1 MRKFRE
7 GSMGAAEQKY
17 HRRFRIGVAIVAAL
31 VLSAFFVFKTDMH
44 DAVKTASRFCNVFG
58 FIVTIIGFAVS
69 GYCEEIADQ
78 FNWEG
83 KGVASAGLGLVGLG
97 LLISTG
103 FNV

>member
-44 DAVKTASRFCNVFG
+44 DSVK
-58 FIVTIIGFAVS
+58 
-69 GYCEEIADQ
+69 IA
-78 FNWEG
+78 
-83 KGVASAGLGLVGLG
+83 
-97 LLISTG
+97 
-103 FNV
+103 